1 MGSRKR
7 IALALDTDE
16 RGCWARSASGSTS
29 CIRRRSV
36 VAAGARTAG
45 RAQGREADLCALPV
59 HLQHGADGAPYISAG
74 IDYALF
80 PGTGFTNVGCRRIM
94 LRGPRQAGVDLI
106 APSDMRAIYL
116 EAAARNEPV
125 PVAYAVGS
133 HPADYLAAMVA
144 LPSVNELDVVGAV
157 RGQPVPVVK
166 CVTSDICVPADAEY
180 VIEGFLDPAGHVEP
194 EGPFGEYVGYYGV
207 VKRNPVLHI
216 TAITHREDALF
227 QTLTIGGRSLARTD
241 TAQLTAVKTESAA
254 WAALMASVREPLAVY
269 ATPSS
274 GGMYNVRVS
283 LRQRVPGDARNAIAA
298 IFGSHAEAKHV
309 FAFDPDIDV
318 FSDEESRLGVRD
330 ALPGR
335 PRSHR
340 RLGLPRGA
348 ARSVARRR
356 AHRRQARL
364 RLHDPIRQGRL
375 LRVLGADA
383 AGSKAGHAT
392 HKSAAAAL
400 AAGPASF
407 LELMAAL
414 GSREAGKSCASLM
427 PSTQRSG
434 LAGRMTAAMCSRATE
449 NRACHHRAGAAAPRP
464 GDLAKAGTVLRL
476 LNRDGLDKPG
486 HDQNGSETMGQRTTA
501 PFRADHVG
509 SLLRPAA
516 LKDARAKHE
525 RNEIT
530 AGALRAVEDREISR

>member
-1 MGSRKR
+1 MHNEPIDLVDVGGVLDGNPRAVLFKAAGPEKAELVGNVMGSRER
-7 IALALDTDE
+7 LARALDTDE
-16 RGCWARSASGSTS
+16 RGLLATLNQRLNRLHPPVKVSSQQAPVQQ
-29 CIRRRSV
+29 V
-36 VAAGARTAG
+36 VLKDDD
-45 RAQGREADLCALPV
+45 ADLTALPV

-116 EAAARNEPV
+116 EAAARKEPV

-133 HPADYLAAMVA
+133 HPADFLAAMVA
-144 LPSVNELDVVGAV
+144 LPSVDELDVVGAM

-166 CVTSDICVPADAEY
+166 CVTSDIYVPADAEY

-207 VKRNPVLHI
+207 VKRNPVLRV

-241 TAQLTAVKTESAA
+241 TTQLSAMKTESAA

-269 ATPSS
+269 ATSSS

-298 IFGSHAEAKHV
+298 VFGSHAEAKHV
-309 FAFDPDIDV
+309 FVFDPDIDV
-318 FSDEESRLGVRD
+318 FSDAETD
-330 ALPGR
+330 WALCHALSGR

-364 RLHDPIRQGRL
+364 RLHHPVRQGEFV
-375 LRVLGADA
+375 RVLGAEA
-383 AGSKAGHAT
+383 AGGEEVR
-392 HKSAAAAL
+392 AAQIRRRCAC
-400 AAGPASF
+400 GRTG
-407 LELMAAL
+407 EL
-414 GSREAGKSCASLM
+414 
-427 PSTQRSG
+427 SG
-434 LAGRMTAAMCSRATE
+434 TDGGARQQGRPR
-449 NRACHHRAGAAAPRP
+449 NRARA
-464 GDLAKAGTVLRL
+464 
-476 LNRDGLDKPG
+476 
-486 HDQNGSETMGQRTTA
+486 
-501 PFRADHVG
+501 
-509 SLLRPAA
+509 
-516 LKDARAKHE
+516 
-525 RNEIT
+525 
-530 AGALRAVEDREISR
+530 